1 MKHWRIVVEDLIASH
16 RRLRASGPRG
26 PRHVELSCDPLEER
40 VTPSH
45 LGPMQHLAA
54 AVHVQPLTHHSSG
67 AKSTLPVLLPGGW
80 LGNSPP
86 PVTVPLPHRG
96 HGHSTNSALQ
106 TALKTLQSEVQ
117 TIELASGTTV
127 GQLTAIKVAFRTLA
141 SDGLHPTSQSAL
153 SSFENSLVT
162 TNATTPGSITS
173 TGANTTL
180 AHPVRGPLH
189 EFDHHAH
196 GAANDGSDHGLQCP
210 GCRGDLRGSHEH
222 RHHDHQYRLGGCPGR
237 FAHQE
242 HRGRDPDPNFPLLH
256 TRDRSGCRRLYRA
269 HGFLIGPANSRM
281 SGGALEPAPPGAGS
295 PGTNLCGCSRRHRQ
309 RRIA

>member
-106 TALKTLQSEVQ
+106 RTLKTLQSEVQ
-117 TIELASGTTV
+117 TIELASNTTV

-141 SDGLHPTSQSAL
+141 TDGLHPTSQSAL

-173 TGANTTL
+173 TGANYKALLTQFEALYISSTTTPTAQQTTDLTTAYNAL
-180 AHPVRGPLH
+180 A
-189 EFDHHAH
+189 
-196 GAANDGSDHGLQCP
+196 AAVTSAGVTSTDITTINTDWAAVLAALPTKSTAAATP
-210 GCRGDLRGSHEH
+210 T
-222 RHHDHQYRLGGCPGR
+222 PT
-237 FAHQE
+237 
-242 HRGRDPDPNFPLLH
+242 FPYFTLV
-256 TRDRSGCRRLYRA
+256 TGQ
-269 HGFLIGPANSRM
+269 
-281 SGGALEPAPPGAGS
+281 GAGVCT
-295 PGTNLCGCSRRHRQ
+295 GLM
-309 RRIA
+309 AF